1 MEIWKQTQYI
11 NYEVSNQGN
20 VRNTKTGLVLT
31 NSLSKSNNY
40 YKVTLS
46 VGMKGSRKSLPIEV
60 HRLVAEAFV
69 LKPSSSKSL
78 VVDHIDNNKHNN
90 EESNLQWLTQSDN
103 IHKAKRN
110 NKRTKFSEEQKQEIK
125 DVYASGQYSLIKLTQ
140 YFNTKFNVTASRN
153 TYTNIVK

>member
-46 VGMKGSRKSLPIEV
+46 VGMKEV
-60 HRLVAEAFV
+60 VNHYQ
-69 LKPSSSKSL
+69 LKF
-78 VVDHIDNNKHNN
+78 ID
-90 EESNLQWLTQSDN
+90 
-103 IHKAKRN
+103 
-110 NKRTKFSEEQKQEIK
+110 
-125 DVYASGQYSLIKLTQ
+125 
-140 YFNTKFNVTASRN
+140 
-153 TYTNIVK
+153 